1 MTHPS
6 PRAAQSEWIEWLKWA
21 RTNPSE
27 LPSEIRFAIKQFDE
41 LAIEAAKLW
50 FTQNRNR

>member
-1 MTHPS
+1 MKHPS
-6 PRAAQSEWIEWLKWA
+6 PRSPQSEWTEWLKQA
-21 RTNPSE
+21 RENPQE

-50 FTQNRNR
+50 FTKNPRQ